1 MSQCIFKMSSCG
13 SNVAMEM
20 SVPLVD
26 GIITPTHTSV
36 RCLKSFPSCAFSDRL
51 DAQLF

>member
-26 GIITPTHTSV
+26 GIITN
-36 RCLKSFPSCAFSDRL
+36 A
-51 DAQLF
+51 LFHSNSHISQMPQIIPILRFF